1 MNALDLVKAIKSATG
16 DFGKFWTNLYDI
28 TRNLPKVFESFGNWG
43 ADRLNLTGRD
53 QYKEN
58 TDAAFKS
65 IKTARESK

>member
-16 DFGKFWTNLYDI
+16 DFGKFWTELFKI
-28 TRNLPKVFESFGNWG
+28 TKDVPELFKTFGNWG
-43 ADRLNLTGRD
+43 ADRLNIVGRT